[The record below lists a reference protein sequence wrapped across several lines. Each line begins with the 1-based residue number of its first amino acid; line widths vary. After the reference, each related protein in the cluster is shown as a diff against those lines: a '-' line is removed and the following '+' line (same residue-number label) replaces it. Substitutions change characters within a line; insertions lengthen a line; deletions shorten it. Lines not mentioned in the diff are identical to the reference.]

1 MTLKEEKKEIKEL
14 LKAKKKDKLIEKLE
28 KCFDKDKELEKE
40 FEDMHYDT
48 CFDLPKD
55 EKEIFEKLP
64 WSVGNSD
71 YYYWASNLGRV
82 AIGKEKADK
91 IIPQCQDSEWN
102 WKLDKNNFY
111 DKTIAGEIK
120 VYDFMKETTWLKD
133 EYEEI
138 KKEYPNYCKFE
149 LHHIC
154 QKGDN
159 RIDNMIY
166 LPECFH
172 NELHH
177 PNIKK

>member
-48 CFDLPKD
+48 CLDLPKD
-55 EKEIFEKLP
+55 EKEIFEKLS

-71 YYYWASNLGRV
+71 DYYWVSNLGRI
-82 AIGKEKADK
+82 AIGNEKKPNK
-91 IIPQCQDSEWN
+91 IIPQCQDEKWN
-102 WKLDKNNFY
+102 WKLTSY
-111 DKTIAGEIK
+111 VTEQP
-120 VYDFMKETTWLKD
+120 VYLYFMKKTTWLKE
-133 EYEEI
+133 EYHEI
-138 KKEYPNYCKFE
+138 QRIYPDCE
-149 LHHIC
+149 LQLHHIC

-166 LPECFH
+166 LPEYIHSKVHKF
-172 NELHH
+172 NS
-177 PNIKK
+177 